1 MTLEVCRFC
10 GYGDAVAIYR
20 MAESAEVLG
29 VSDDTLRRWADQGR
43 IRTTTTATGSLGI
56 EGRDLADLAA
66 ASAGLTPGPGADEG
80 TGRRDPGAATSA
92 RNRLSGIVTA
102 VTRDTV
108 MAQVEMVCGPF
119 RVVSLMSREA
129 ADALRLEPGV
139 LADAVVKATT
149 VVVETATVRPR

>member
-1 MTLEVCRFC
+1 M
-10 GYGDAVAIYR
+10 AIYR
-20 MAESAEVLG
+20 IAESAEVLG

-43 IRTTTTATGSLGI
+43 VRTTTTATGSLGI

>member
-1 MTLEVCRFC
+1 
-10 GYGDAVAIYR
+10 VAIYR
-20 MAESAEVLG
+20 IAESAEVLG

-43 IRTTTTATGSLGI
+43 VRTTTTATGSLGI